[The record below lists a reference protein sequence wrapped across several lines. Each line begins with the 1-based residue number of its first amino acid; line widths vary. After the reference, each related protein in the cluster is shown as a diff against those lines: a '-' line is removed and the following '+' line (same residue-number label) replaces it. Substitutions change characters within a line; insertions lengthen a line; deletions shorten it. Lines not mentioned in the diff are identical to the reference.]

1 MNLPLQSLQKTYGPW
16 IAAQNKYVVDLVC
29 LTALAILVIFPGLG
43 QLRFCTSHEVLHAET
58 IREMAESGDYVETKI
73 LGERIPDKPPVMHAQ
88 AALLTHWFGQPSMFL
103 ARFPS
108 ALAALLG
115 VLATYGIGRVM
126 LNRQAALFGAMALLG
141 IPGYS
146 LLARQVLPDMT
157 LCAWILFSCLG
168 LVLGMRSVKT
178 SSRVLYLAAAGFA
191 AGIAVLTKGPLG
203 LLFPVFFVVLAP
215 IGRPEFKR
223 PRFSWLVFGASFIVA
238 AGIWAI
244 PAYLRDQGVYLNQV
258 LFQPDLNL
266 ATIVKDKPFYKLI
279 GVALLHSLPFSI
291 FLPLAIWDWRRY
303 AYSPLLAVA
312 AAILLT
318 FVCVPKKRDHYLL
331 PMYPFLML
339 GVAASIV
346 RHGEKNRFVRRTAMT
361 LVPLSLVSYP
371 LFFTVIQPLALP
383 DGDPEIR
390 FAREALPI
398 IGPSSRVYC
407 IDVHDE
413 VIAWVGKRYEGIVQL
428 RLHLPADVDQLR
440 QAPNGSFLFTD
451 RDRVEGILEAAGPLP
466 LKEVLSR
473 PVRKK
478 TWVLFRLGMDP
489 KNPLGLCPAIGSG
502 E

>member
-1 MNLPLQSLQKTYGPW
+1 MNLSLQNLEKTWGPW
-16 IAAQNKYVVDLVC
+16 IADQNKYAVDLIC

-43 QLRFCTSHEVLHAET
+43 QLRFCISHEVLHAET

-88 AALLTHWFGQPSMFL
+88 AALLTHWYGQPSMFL

-126 LNRQAALFGAMALLG
+126 LNRQAALLGAVALLG

-146 LLARQVLPDMT
+146 LIARQVLPDMT

-168 LVLGMRSVKT
+168 LILGMRSVKL
-178 SSRVLYLAAAGFA
+178 SSKILYLAAAGFA

-203 LLFPVFFVVLAP
+203 LLLPAFFVVLAP

-223 PRFSWLVFGASFIVA
+223 PRLTWLVFAASFIAA
-238 AGIWAI
+238 AGIWAV

-258 LFQPDLNL
+258 VFQPDLNL
-266 ATIVKDKPFYKLI
+266 GTIVKDKPFYKLI
-279 GVALLHSLPFSI
+279 GVALLQSLPFSI

-312 AAILLT
+312 AVILLT

-346 RHGEKNRFVRRTAMT
+346 RHSENRLVRRTTMT
-361 LVPLSLVSYP
+361 LVPLSLVSFP
-371 LFFTVIQPLALP
+371 LFFTVIQPLAIP
-383 DGDPEIR
+383 DGDPEIN
-390 FAREALPI
+390 FAKEALPI
-398 IGPSSRVYC
+398 IGPDSRVYC
-407 IDVHDE
+407 VNVHDE
-413 VIAWVGKRYEGIVQL
+413 VIAWVGQRYEGIAQL
-428 RLHLPADVDQLR
+428 RLHLPADVQKLQ
-440 QAPNGSFLFTD
+440 QAPMGSYLFTD
-451 RDRVEGILEAAGPLP
+451 RNSVDGILETTGPLP

-478 TWVLFRLGMDP
+478 TWVLFRLEAAQ
-489 KNPLGLCPAIGSG
+489 K
-502 E
+502 